1 MEEPRF
7 VMLLLLLVKE
17 LDTLIILLTA
27 LTILLGKYMEQ
38 ITGTLLALVM
48 VVRLMK
54 RDGKFLQIKVLG
66 QKFITLK
73 QVGLV

>member
-1 MEEPRF
+1 MMVR
-7 VMLLLLLVKE
+7 VV
-17 LDTLIILLTA
+17 DTLIILLTA

-38 ITGTLLALVM
+38 ITGTLLTLVM

-54 RDGKFLQIKVLG
+54 RDGKLLQIKVLG

-73 QVGLV
+73 QVGRV